1 MATPTPASPN
11 TTPPPAAP
19 AGPKDLTIPAG
30 KVLVLVDTTANA
42 VTLYK
47 VCTKATRVFTAWSIN
62 QYADEA
68 TAKADITAKGWKF
81 TAPAAPAPATPAK

>member
-1 MATPTPASPN
+1 MATTPSTPPPAPLA
-11 TTPPPAAP
+11 PPPAAP
-19 AGPKDLTIPAG
+19 AGPKDVTIPAG

-68 TAKADITAKGWKF
+68 TAKADIAAKGWKF
-81 TAPAAPAPATPAK
+81 TAPATPASK

>member
-30 KVLVLVDTTANA
+30 KVLVLVDTASNA

-47 VCTKATRVFTAWSIN
+47 VCTKATRVFTAWAIN

-68 TAKADITAKGWKF
+68 TAKADITAKGWKY
-81 TAPAAPAPATPAK
+81 TPAK

>member
-1 MATPTPASPN
+1 
-11 TTPPPAAP
+11 
-19 AGPKDLTIPAG
+19 
-30 KVLVLVDTTANA
+30 VDTTANA

-47 VCTKATRVFTAWSIN
+47 VCTKATRVFTAWAIN

-81 TAPAAPAPATPAK
+81 TAPAAPSK

>member
-1 MATPTPASPN
+1 
-11 TTPPPAAP
+11 
-19 AGPKDLTIPAG
+19 
-30 KVLVLVDTTANA
+30 VDTTANA

-68 TAKADITAKGWKF
+68 TAKADIAAKGWKF
-81 TAPAAPAPATPAK
+81 TAPATPAK

>member
-1 MATPTPASPN
+1 MATPTPASTPN

-19 AGPKDLTIPAG
+19 AGPKDVTIPAG

-68 TAKADITAKGWKF
+68 TAKADIAAKGWKF
-81 TAPAAPAPATPAK
+81 TAPATPASK